1 MDIAESPISKTGN
14 TDWDKTFNECFWENM
29 RQVMW
34 SHSCMFNGQHYVAKG
49 YECNWCGCKEEDE
62 PKPDYVE
69 VVGDIG
75 RTPSAVDDAA
85 DVMSGYNRFKS
96 RKR

>member
-1 MDIAESPISKTGN
+1 MEIAESPISKTGN
-14 TDWDKTFNECFWENM
+14 EVWDKTFNECFWENM

-62 PKPDYVE
+62 TKTRLRRSCLRYWSNS
-69 VVGDIG
+69 IG
-75 RTPSAVDDAA
+75 
-85 DVMSGYNRFKS
+85 S
-96 RKR
+96 R